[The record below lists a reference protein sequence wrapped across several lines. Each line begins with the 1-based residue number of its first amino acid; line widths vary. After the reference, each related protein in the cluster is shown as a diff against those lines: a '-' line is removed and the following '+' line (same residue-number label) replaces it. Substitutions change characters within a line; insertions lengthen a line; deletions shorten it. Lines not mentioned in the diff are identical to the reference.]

1 MVAMK
6 ETYKHINTVKK
17 NNKRKKTKKKQR
29 ASVDYMPLCCYM
41 R

>member
-17 NNKRKKTKKKQR
+17 KQQKKKQR
-29 ASVDYMPLCCYM
+29 KNSEQV
-41 R
+41 